1 MFTYVVCK
9 YFFFNL
15 TETTTKSRQKTTFVH
30 IRKTWSKYMS
40 EYFSIAYIR
49 FIAFIMTNEFSLAK

>member
-15 TETTTKSRQKTTFVH
+15 TETTTKSRQKTTFVYEKLGVNICPNIFLLH
-30 IRKTWSKYMS
+30 
-40 EYFSIAYIR
+40 IR